1 MEPESYA
8 KGRAWIQLDLGALA
22 YNVAVLSARL
32 PAGCTL
38 MPAVKADAYGHGAVP
53 VSKALNRLGVRA
65 FCVATADEGAALRRA
80 GVEGTI
86 LILGYTHPR
95 DLPLVG
101 EYDLTQTVVDYAYAK
116 ALAACPVPLRAHL
129 AVDTGMHR
137 IGVPWEDRARMLD
150 VFRLGNLHVTGLYTH
165 LCADDT
171 AREEDVAFTRAQ
183 AVRFWDV
190 VHWLGERGFH
200 PKAHLLGSYG
210 LLHYPE
216 LGGDC
221 ARVGIALYGVLSQGE
236 DLSRCPVP
244 LRPVLS
250 LKARVASVRPV
261 KRGESVG
268 YGLAY
273 TAERDTAVATLA
285 IGYAD
290 GLPRSLSCGR
300 GRVLLHGRPAPIL
313 GRICMDQTMVDV
325 GGIPDV
331 RPGDTAVLIGR
342 DGGACIPAYELAD
355 AAGTITNEL
364 LSRLGTRLRRICT
377 GGS

>member
-1 MEPESYA
+1 MKSLSDPRS
-8 KGRAWIQLDLGALA
+8 RAWIQLDLDALVHNA
-22 YNVAVLSARL
+22 AALSARL
-32 PAGCTL
+32 PAGCAL
-38 MPAVKADAYGHGAVP
+38 MPAVKADASGHGAVP
-53 VSKALNRLGVRA
+53 VSKAQNRLGVRA
-65 FCVATADEGAALRRA
+65 FCVATAAEGAALRRA

-86 LILGYTHPR
+86 LILGYTHPT
-95 DLPLVG
+95 DLPLLWD
-101 EYDLTQTVVDYAYAK
+101 YSLTQTVIDTAYARE
-116 ALAACPVPLRAHL
+116 LADSGIPVQAHL

-137 IGVPWEDRARMLD
+137 IGVPWDAREEMLEI
-150 VFRLGNLHVTGLYTH
+150 FRMRSLSVKGIYTH
-165 LCADDT
+165 LSADDT
-171 AREEDVAFTRAQ
+171 DKAEDVAFTRAQ
-183 AVRFWDV
+183 AAHFWDA
-190 VHWLGERGFH
+190 VHWLGEQSFH

-216 LGGDC
+216 LGGAW
-221 ARVGIALYGVLSQGE
+221 ARTGIALYGVLSRGK
-236 DLSRCPVP
+236 DLRRCPVP

-261 KRGESVG
+261 KKGESVG
-268 YGLAY
+268 YGLDCS
-273 TAERDTAVATLA
+273 AERDTAVATLA

-300 GRVLLHGRPAPIL
+300 GKVLLHGRPAPIL

-342 DGGACIPAYELAD
+342 DGGACIPVYELAD

-364 LSRLGTRLRRICT
+364 LSRLGERLCRVCT
-377 GGS
+377 GGA